1 MWPVA
6 RFAGKQEAV
15 QFMIE
20 AGEEVGGLGVGAAVE
35 AAVAARVGG
44 RVTALVHRTEYIFK
58 TFFGCKSSP
67 ISRNVRSSV
76 S

>member
-1 MWPVA
+1 MA

-35 AAVAARVGG
+35 AAVAARVGWG
-44 RVTALVHRTEYIFK
+44 VAAALHLGSCGI
-58 TFFGCKSSP
+58 
-67 ISRNVRSSV
+67 
-76 S
+76 

>member
-44 RVTALVHRTEYIFK
+44 GVAAALHLGSCGIYLVLRTEYIFK
-58 TFFGCKSSP
+58 IFSFL
-67 ISRNVRSSV
+67 
-76 S
+76 

>member
-58 TFFGCKSSP
+58 TFFMTHQKWE
-67 ISRNVRSSV
+67 VF
-76 S
+76 

>member
-44 RVTALVHRTEYIFK
+44 GVAAALHL
-58 TFFGCKSSP
+58 GSCGL
-67 ISRNVRSSV
+67 
-76 S
+76 